1 MAVGETPCDSVENE
15 LLLII
20 EELKELL
27 IKKHRDYGTNNL
39 DEFGS
44 FGILLRVS
52 DKRNRLLNL
61 IKNPNKAEVT
71 ETLED
76 TWLDMAGYAIQAI
89 RYTRKGE

>member
-1 MAVGETPCDSVENE
+1 MSVEPKDQVE
-15 LLLII
+15 KEILAII
-20 EELKELL
+20 DDLKELL

-52 DKRNRLLNL
+52 DKRQRLLNL
-61 IKNPNKAEVT
+61 IKSKDRPEVS

-76 TWLDMAGYAIQAI
+76 TWLDMAGYAVQAV
-89 RYTRKGE
+89 RYTRMGQ